1 MGQKTHPLGFRLG
14 YSKTWKSRWY
24 SKDNYTKFL
33 HEDLKLRRYIK
44 NNLKTAAI
52 SKVEIE
58 RTGEKAL
65 VCIYTGRPG
74 VIIGTKG
81 ALIKELREKLQ
92 KLVESEVDIEIREI
106 PNAELDAQLVAENIA
121 SQLERRMGFRRAMK
135 KALATVMK
143 LGAKGCKVQI
153 KGRIGGAE
161 MARTEQYAEGRV
173 PLQMLRAD
181 IDYGFGEAHTI
192 YGVVGVKVW
201 IFHDEVLPEQI
212 KGGDLQEQTVA
223 RKKRG
228 RRGKSRRRRSDG

>member
-24 SKDNYTKFL
+24 SKDSYTKFL
-33 HEDLKLRRYIK
+33 HEDLKIRRYIK
-44 NNLKTAAI
+44 TNLKNAAI
-52 SKVEIE
+52 SKVEVE

-65 VCIYTGRPG
+65 VCVYTGRPG

-81 ALIKELREKLQ
+81 VLIKELREKLQ
-92 KLVESEVDIEIREI
+92 GLVDSDVDIEIREI

-153 KGRIGGAE
+153 KGRIGGRE
-161 MARTEQYAEGRV
+161 MARTEHYAEGRV

-181 IDYGFGEAHTI
+181 IEYGLAEAFTI

-201 IFHDEVLPEQI
+201 IFHDELLPEQI
-212 KGGDLQEQTVA
+212 KGGDFLEQTVQ

-228 RRGKSRRRRSDG
+228 RRGRSKKRRPGN